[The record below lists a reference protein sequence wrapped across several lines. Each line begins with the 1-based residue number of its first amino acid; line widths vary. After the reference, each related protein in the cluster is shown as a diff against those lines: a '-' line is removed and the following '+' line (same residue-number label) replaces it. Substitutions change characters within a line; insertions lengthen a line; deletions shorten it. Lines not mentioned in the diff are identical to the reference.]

1 MKYRIEHET
10 PHRIRL
16 RLNTGKISGP
26 QADILRYAFGAMKN
40 IRQVKIYPATA
51 GVTLEY
57 ETGREEILRKLDAFS
72 YENVRMMTD
81 ETRPKINAAEMRER
95 KLDASLKNKLR
106 RRVLLETAADVLL
119 PMPVQVAYH
128 AYQLVT
134 LKNL

>member
-16 RLNTGKISGP
+16 RLNTGKISA
-26 QADILRYAFGAMKN
+26 QQVEILRYAFGAMKN
-40 IRQVKIYPATA
+40 IRKVRIYPVTA
-51 GVTLEY
+51 GVVLEY

-81 ETRPKINAAEMRER
+81 ESRPKINAAEMRER
-95 KLDASLKNKLR
+95 KLDASLKNRLR